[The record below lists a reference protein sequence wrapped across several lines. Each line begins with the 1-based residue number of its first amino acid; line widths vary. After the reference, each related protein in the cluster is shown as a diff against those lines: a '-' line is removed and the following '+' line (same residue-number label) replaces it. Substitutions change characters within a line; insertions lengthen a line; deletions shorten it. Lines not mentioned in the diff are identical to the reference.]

1 MSSIVEKCVLLLPHL
16 GQVLST
22 HSAGI
27 NPPDTG
33 KTSPQSRQRT
43 ILTSIRLIVYALILF
58 NKFSYK
64 GIM

>member
-1 MSSIVEKCVLLLPHL
+1 MSSIVEKCVFLLPHL
-16 GQVLST
+16 GQVLSA
-22 HSAGI
+22 HSTGR

-33 KTSPQSRQRT
+33 KTSPQLRQRT
-43 ILTSIRLIVYALILF
+43 ILILLSLIVYALILF